1 MAADSGALAT
11 LTVPGDVRPGHYR
24 LVLDRAGKRFRL
36 LDADEKLVLQEAT
49 PGEAIGAAFGLV
61 WVPPSGAVR
70 PGGSVDFTVT
80 TTSEAALVLA
90 EELRIRAAP
99 EGNFVR
105 IARRGPDPD
114 QATGIANA
122 VAERFVAAAADLKR
136 QRLTELTAILQ
147 DQLNHAQANLR
158 TAEAALTVF
167 RVHNAVR
174 PSEGPAQGPD
184 GRRITADP
192 TFASYVDRQ
201 VAFDGLTRDRAAIA
215 QVLTHADSGVAVDQ
229 LAMIGAVQ
237 RSSELTAALKELTD
251 RQAELRALRFRYADT
266 HPPVRRL
273 ALQVD
278 TLAQRVIPGLARTL
292 MDGLAARARELA
304 QRRDS
309 IARDLQSAP
318 PVALTEIRLA
328 RAALSGSPPG
338 RGEHATRR
346 AHSGAGS
353 SADAPGQ
360 SDRPTPHHRG
370 VLDELRRRGGGSGG
384 A

>member
-1 MAADSGALAT
+1 MTRDSTPDVVTSTLVVPARPKGPSAYPAVVPAGPDDWRRVFAAMRTSRWLILAVTAVGTLAGIVGSRFLKPTYEARATVWLEIPDEASHARERGPIESAELFPTATGWLDLLRSHVLLDDVVRRWRLYLKPKSAADSAALAT

-36 LDADEKLVLQEAT
+36 LDADEKQVLQEAT
-49 PGEAIGAAFGLV
+49 LGEAMGAAFGLV
-61 WVPPSGAVR
+61 WVPPSGTVR

-80 TTSEAALVLA
+80 TTSEAALKLA
-90 EELRIRAAP
+90 DELRIRAAP

-147 DQLNHAQANLR
+147 DQLNHAQENLR

-192 TFASYVDRQ
+192 TFASYVDVQ
-201 VAFDGLTRDRAAIA
+201 VTLDGLT
-215 QVLTHADSGVAVDQ
+215 H
-229 LAMIGAVQ
+229 
-237 RSSELTAALKELTD
+237 D
-251 RQAELRALRFRYADT
+251 RQAET
-266 HPPVRRL
+266 GP
-273 ALQVD
+273 
-278 TLAQRVIPGLARTL
+278 
-292 MDGLAARARELA
+292 
-304 QRRDS
+304 
-309 IARDLQSAP
+309 
-318 PVALTEIRLA
+318 
-328 RAALSGSPPG
+328 
-338 RGEHATRR
+338 
-346 AHSGAGS
+346 
-353 SADAPGQ
+353 
-360 SDRPTPHHRG
+360 
-370 VLDELRRRGGGSGG
+370 
-384 A
+384 